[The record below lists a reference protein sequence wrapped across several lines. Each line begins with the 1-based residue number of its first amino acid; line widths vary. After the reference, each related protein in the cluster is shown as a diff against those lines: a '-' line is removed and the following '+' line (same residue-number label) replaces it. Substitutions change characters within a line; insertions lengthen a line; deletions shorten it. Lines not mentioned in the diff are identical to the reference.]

1 MQRKKMTLRFD
12 LDHPEDR
19 QAWEYL
25 QGLNAVSLN
34 RTLVSIINQ
43 AAHISLMK
51 DDFRS
56 IIREE
61 LAAAMKQLPVQS
73 VELEPGSDNEADDT
87 IMDFLDNFLC
97 RHFAVILF
105 AQQMTTTAFCRHH
118 LKERGVFHA
127 GESAAEQAPSQD
139 RPLGFSR
146 RTGVA

>member
-61 LAAAMKQLPVQS
+61 LAAALRQAPVQP
-73 VELEPGSDNEADDT
+73 VWAEPEGDDGMDDT
-87 IMDFLDNFLC
+87 IMGFLDNF
-97 RHFAVILF
+97 
-105 AQQMTTTAFCRHH
+105 M
-118 LKERGVFHA
+118 
-127 GESAAEQAPSQD
+127 
-139 RPLGFSR
+139 
-146 RTGVA
+146 

>member
-12 LDHPEDR
+12 LDRPEDR

-25 QGLNAVSLN
+25 QRLNPVSVN
-34 RTLVSIINQ
+34 RTVLAIINQ
-43 AAHISLMK
+43 AERISLMK

-87 IMDFLDNFLC
+87 IMDFLDNFL
-97 RHFAVILF
+97 
-105 AQQMTTTAFCRHH
+105 
-118 LKERGVFHA
+118 
-127 GESAAEQAPSQD
+127 
-139 RPLGFSR
+139 
-146 RTGVA
+146 